1 MISMEVSSM
10 TQHDAKAEPFQ
21 KKNFLGL
28 ACAGRISIC
37 IFISFKS
44 FAGSSLLV
52 LWIHVLSV
60 PDIQV

>member
-1 MISMEVSSM
+1 MISMEVSSV
-10 TQHDAKAEPFQ
+10 TQQDAKAEPFWKQ
-21 KKNFLGL
+21 NFLGL
-28 ACAGRISIC
+28 ACARRIS

-44 FAGSSLLV
+44 FAGSSLFV

>member
-1 MISMEVSSM
+1 M